1 METERRGEGE
11 SLVERDKEWMERE
24 RGEFEIQ

>member
-11 SLVERDKEWMERE
+11 SLVERDKGWMERE